1 MNLSAGV
8 ASLPR
13 MIKKTSPAIPV
24 LAAVAAL
31 SILAGCGGGSDSSSD
46 DPASLAPAGSPLYIE
61 ATVLPSGKL
70 KTEVDELAS
79 TVAGVDDVGEEV
91 VSLIES
97 AAEEEGESFDYAK
110 EVEPWLGEKV
120 GLSFQ
125 RYDGEDFK
133 QFAVALQTKDP
144 DAALEFIEK
153 QTEDEGEAPEEGEY
167 EGNTYFVEADDD
179 DVVGIVGDFVVIAE
193 DKKSFEGAVD
203 ASDGE
208 NLAGEDSFSEAL
220 ENATDGSIADVF
232 VDIGGLIEQSGDGID
247 PQAKQL
253 FESSGIEPEEATA
266 IASLVPGS
274 DRIQIDVS
282 SDLADTEAPEGDVS
296 QLLGSLPDES
306 FAAVGV
312 PGFGDTL
319 KSIVDTIDE
328 NGIPGEVPP
337 KKFKS
342 TLAQAGIDL
351 DEISASIEDA
361 AAFGVGRN
369 EKSLEGALV
378 LTTTDAGKA
387 TETVT
392 TIGNLLKA
400 SGMPGVTPI
409 NGATRGFE
417 VSSPDL
423 GGKQL
428 VVAARDERIA
438 VSYGTAP
445 AKLALTPP
453 KGATLNDNPAF
464 KEAVSALEGT
474 PISGFVDGKA
484 AVSLVEAMLDPEE
497 KTEFAEARPYVK
509 KISYVSIG
517 STAEGN
523 IASARLIV
531 GVGK

>member
-1 MNLSAGV
+1 MILSAGV

-13 MIKKTSPAIPV
+13 MIKKTSLAIPV
-24 LAAVAAL
+24 LAAVAAA
-31 SILAGCGGGSDSSSD
+31 SILAGCGSESESSSN

-70 KTEVDELAS
+70 KTEIDQLAS
-79 TVAGVDDVGEEV
+79 TVAGIDDVGDEI

-97 AAEEEGESFDYAK
+97 SAEEEGESFDYEK
-110 EVEPWLGEKV
+110 EIAPWLGEKA

-125 RYDGEDFK
+125 SYDGDDFK

-153 QTEDEGEAPEEGEY
+153 QTEDEGEPPEEGEY
-167 EGNTYFVEADDD
+167 EGNAYFIDADDD
-179 DVVGIVGDFVVIAE
+179 DVVGVVGDFVVIAE

-208 NLAGEDSFSEAL
+208 NLAGEDSFKETL
-220 ENATDGSIADVF
+220 ESATDGSLADAF
-232 VDIGGLIEQSGDGID
+232 IDIGGLIEQSGGDID

-253 FESSGIEPEEATA
+253 FESSGIKPEEATA
-266 IASLVPGS
+266 IASLVPGA
-274 DRIQIDVS
+274 DRVQIDIS
-282 SDLADTEAPEGDVS
+282 SDLAGTEAPQGDVS
-296 QLLGSLPDES
+296 QLLESLPEES
-306 FAAVGV
+306 FAAVGI
-312 PGFGDTL
+312 PGFGDSL
-319 KSIVDTIDE
+319 ESIVDTIDE

-351 DEISASIEDA
+351 DEITASLEDA
-361 AAFGVGRN
+361 VAFGVGRN

-378 LTTTDAGKA
+378 LTTSDADKA

-392 TIGNLLKA
+392 TIGDLLKA

-409 NGATRGFE
+409 DGAAKGFE

-423 GGKQL
+423 GEKEL
-428 VVAARDERIA
+428 VVVARDERIA
-438 VSYGTAP
+438 VSYGRVP
-445 AKLALTPP
+445 AALALAPP
-453 KGATLNDNPAF
+453 KGATLGDTPAY

-474 PISGFVDGKA
+474 PISGFVDGKPA
-484 AVSLVEAMLDPEE
+484 LSLIEAMLDPEE
-497 KTEFAEARPYVK
+497 KAEFAEAKPYVK
-509 KISYVSIG
+509 KISYVAIG
-517 STAEGN
+517 ARTEGD